1 MLGSSNGRVTT
12 AADLQVTTQV
22 YAGFLNQE
30 WHELPIV
37 RWLDRRV
44 VQVAML
50 LPSLSGDEGE
60 EMEVVEMLSLSGD
73 GEV

>member
-1 MLGSSNGRVTT
+1 MSI
-12 AADLQVTTQV
+12 QV

-37 RWLDRRV
+37 RWLERGV

-50 LPSLSGDEGE
+50 LPILSGDEGE